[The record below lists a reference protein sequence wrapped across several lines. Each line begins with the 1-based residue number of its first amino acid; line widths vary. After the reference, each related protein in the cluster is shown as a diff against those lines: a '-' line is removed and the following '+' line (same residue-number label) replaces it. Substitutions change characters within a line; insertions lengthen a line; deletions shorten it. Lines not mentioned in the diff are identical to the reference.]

1 MKIRFQLPRPTPHFL
16 LPLLAAALALGFLA
30 LTAIAFGHAPDE
42 LLSILISGSVGS
54 TFALEGTLLKSV
66 PLLLT
71 GLSIVIA
78 FRAGVW
84 NIGGEG
90 QFLAGAL
97 GAFLGARYGVTAALL
112 ASLIAGALW
121 ASIASVM
128 RLWRNAP
135 EVLTT
140 ILLNFIAIHLLGF
153 AVNGPLQEASGK
165 YPQSDAIPTAA
176 TLPALGS
183 SELHAGI
190 VIAVA
195 AAIGAW
201 FLLYRTAE
209 GLRLRASGFNRS
221 AAKWA
226 GVNVNAQLVRAMA
239 ISGSLAG
246 LAGGIEL
253 LGVTHRL
260 FERFAAGY
268 GYAGIAVA
276 LLAQLH
282 PLGTLASAFFF
293 GALTTGAGELQRTA
307 GISSTVATF
316 GQAIVILMMIALTKR
331 NAGVSPAG
339 SQASSPAPRNLGGET
354 PPSQPA
360 ERRRSGGSA

>member
-1 MKIRFQLPRPTPHFL
+1 MSLRTRFSRARFPALDSRLPIAI
-16 LPLLAAALALGFLA
+16 LAAAFALVALALCGV
-30 LTAIAFGHAPDE
+30 AFGHAPRE
-42 LLSILISGSVGS
+42 LLSILIGGSVGS
-54 TFALEGTLLKSV
+54 AFALQGTLLKSV

-71 GLSIVIA
+71 GLSVAMA

-97 GAFLGARYGVTAALL
+97 GAFLGAPYGMLAALA
-112 ASLIAGALW
+112 ASLVAGALW
-121 ASIASVM
+121 ASIATAM

-140 ILLNFIAIHLLGF
+140 ILLNFIAVHLLGY

-165 YPQSDAIPTAA
+165 YPQSDAVPAA
-176 TLPALGS
+176 AVLPLLGDG
-183 SELHAGI
+183 ELHAGVI
-190 VIAVA
+190 IAVVV
-195 AAIGAW
+195 AIGAW

-209 GLRLRASGFNRS
+209 GLRLRATGFNAS
-221 AAKWA
+221 AARWA
-226 GVNVNAQLVRAMA
+226 GINVDAQLVRAMA
-239 ISGSLAG
+239 ISGAMAG

-282 PLGTLASAFFF
+282 PLGTIASAFFF

-316 GQAIVILMMIALTKR
+316 GQAVVILSVIAFTR
-331 NAGVSPAG
+331 RRGGQTSAG
-339 SQASSPAPRNLGGET
+339 
-354 PPSQPA
+354 
-360 ERRRSGGSA
+360 RRRSGESP

>member
-1 MKIRFQLPRPTPHFL
+1 MRRLLRGLRSPTPGSRLPRIAIAIGAAL
-16 LPLLAAALALGFLA
+16 LSVILLALSG
-30 LTAIAFGHAPDE
+30 IAFGHAPGE

-54 TFALEGTLLKSV
+54 TFALQGTLLKSV

-71 GLSIVIA
+71 GLSVAIA

-97 GAFLGARYGVTAALL
+97 GAFLGARYGMAAALA

-121 ASIASVM
+121 ASIATAM

-140 ILLNFIAIHLLGF
+140 ILLNFIAIHLLGY

-165 YPQSDAIPTAA
+165 YPESDVVAA
-176 TLPALGS
+176 SLPVIGA

-190 VIAVA
+190 VIAVV

-226 GVNVNAQLVRAMA
+226 GVNVDAQLVRAMA
-239 ISGSLAG
+239 ISGAMAG

-316 GQAIVILMMIALTKR
+316 GQAIVILAMIALTRRR
-331 NAGVSPAG
+331 NA
-339 SQASSPAPRNLGGET
+339 
-354 PPSQPA
+354 
-360 ERRRSGGSA
+360 

>member
-1 MKIRFQLPRPTPHFL
+1 MNKIARTMLRSPFAIAI
-16 LPLLAAALALGFLA
+16 LACSGAIAALAVCG
-30 LTAIAFGHAPDE
+30 IAFGHAPGE
-42 LLSILISGSVGS
+42 LLSILASGSIGS
-54 TFALEGTLLKSV
+54 SFALQGTLLKSV

-71 GLSIVIA
+71 GLSVAIA

-90 QFLAGAL
+90 QFLAGAM
-97 GAFLGARYGVTAALL
+97 GAFLGAPYGMAAALI
-112 ASLIAGALW
+112 ASILAGALW
-121 ASIASVM
+121 ASIATAM

-140 ILLNFIAIHLLGF
+140 ILLNFIALHLLGY

-165 YPQSDAIPTAA
+165 YPQSDAVPAA
-176 TLPALGS
+176 AMLPLLGDR
-183 SELHAGI
+183 ELHAGVI
-190 VIAVA
+190 IAVF
-195 AAIGAW
+195 AAIAAW

-209 GLRLRASGFNRS
+209 GLRLRAMGFNSS
-221 AAKWA
+221 AARWA
-226 GVNVNAQLVRAMA
+226 GINVNAQLVRAMA
-239 ISGSLAG
+239 ISGAMAG

-282 PLGTLASAFFF
+282 PLGTIASAFFF

-307 GISSTVATF
+307 GISSMVATLA
-316 GQAIVILMMIALTKR
+316 QAIVILAMIAFL
-331 NAGVSPAG
+331 
-339 SQASSPAPRNLGGET
+339 
-354 PPSQPA
+354 
-360 ERRRSGGSA
+360 RRKKADS

>member
-1 MKIRFQLPRPTPHFL
+1 VITPQLGRVRFAALRSPIVIAI
-16 LPLLAAALALGFLA
+16 LAASGAIAALAVCG
-30 LTAIAFGHAPDE
+30 IAAGQSPGE
-42 LLSILISGSVGS
+42 LLSILVSGSIGS
-54 TFALEGTLLKSV
+54 GFALQGTLLKSV

-71 GLSIVIA
+71 GLSVAIA

-90 QFLAGAL
+90 QFLAGAM
-97 GAFLGARYGVTAALL
+97 GAFLGARYGMTAALI
-112 ASLIAGALW
+112 ASVLAGALW
-121 ASIASVM
+121 ASIATAM

-140 ILLNFIAIHLLGF
+140 ILLNFIAIHLLGY

-165 YPQSDAIPTAA
+165 YPQSDAVPAA
-176 TLPALGS
+176 AMLPLLGDR
-183 SELHAGI
+183 ELHAGVI
-190 VIAVA
+190 IAVVV
-195 AAIGAW
+195 AIAAW

-209 GLRLRASGFNRS
+209 GLRLRAMGFNPS
-221 AAKWA
+221 AARWA

-239 ISGSLAG
+239 ISGAMAG

-282 PLGTLASAFFF
+282 PLGTIASAFFF

-307 GISSTVATF
+307 GISSMVATLA
-316 GQAIVILMMIALTKR
+316 QAIVILAMIAFL
-331 NAGVSPAG
+331 
-339 SQASSPAPRNLGGET
+339 
-354 PPSQPA
+354 
-360 ERRRSGGSA
+360 RRSKSES

>member
-1 MKIRFQLPRPTPHFL
+1 MSRLPRIAAAIGAAL
-16 LPLLAAALALGFLA
+16 LSLILLALSG
-30 LTAIAFGHAPDE
+30 IAFGHAPGE

-54 TFALEGTLLKSV
+54 KFALEGTLLKSV

-71 GLSIVIA
+71 GLSVAIA

-97 GAFLGARYGVTAALL
+97 GAFLGARYGVAAALA

-121 ASIASVM
+121 ASIATAM

-140 ILLNFIAIHLLGF
+140 ILLNFIAIHLLGY

-165 YPQSDAIPTAA
+165 YPQSDVAAASLPTF
-176 TLPALGS
+176 GS

-190 VIAVA
+190 IIAVV

-226 GVNVNAQLVRAMA
+226 GVHVDAQLVRAMA
-239 ISGSLAG
+239 ISGAMAG

-316 GQAIVILMMIALTKR
+316 GQAIVILSMIALT
-331 NAGVSPAG
+331 
-339 SQASSPAPRNLGGET
+339 
-354 PPSQPA
+354 
-360 ERRRSGGSA
+360 RRRNT

>member
-1 MKIRFQLPRPTPHFL
+1 MRARQLLIAVLAAFSAVA
-16 LPLLAAALALGFLA
+16 LLALSGLV
-30 LTAIAFGHAPDE
+30 FGHGE

-71 GLSIVIA
+71 GLSVAIA

-90 QFLAGAL
+90 QFLAGAM
-97 GAFLGARYGVTAALL
+97 GAFLGARYGMIAALA

-121 ASIASVM
+121 ASIASAL

-140 ILLNFIAIHLLGF
+140 ILLNFIAIHLLGY

-165 YPQSDAIPTAA
+165 YPQSDLASAS
-176 TLPALGS
+176 LPASG
-183 SELHAGI
+183 ELHAGI
-190 VIAVA
+190 AIAVA
-195 AAIGAW
+195 AAIAAW

-239 ISGSLAG
+239 ISGAMAG

-260 FERFAAGY
+260 FERFASGY

-282 PLGTLASAFFF
+282 PLGTIASSFFF

-316 GQAIVILMMIALTKR
+316 GQALVILVTIVFTRRKIA
-331 NAGVSPAG
+331 
-339 SQASSPAPRNLGGET
+339 
-354 PPSQPA
+354 
-360 ERRRSGGSA
+360 

>member
-1 MKIRFQLPRPTPHFL
+1 M
-16 LPLLAAALALGFLA
+16 LAATLALGILA
-30 LTAIAFGHAPDE
+30 LSGIAFGHRPDE
-42 LLSILISGSVGS
+42 LVSILISGSIGS
-54 TFALEGTLLKSV
+54 TFALQGTLLKSI

-71 GLSIVIA
+71 GLSVAVA

-97 GAFLGARYGVTAALL
+97 GAFIGARYGMAAALA
-112 ASLIAGALW
+112 ASVLAGALW
-121 ASIASVM
+121 ASIATAM

-140 ILLNFIAIHLLGF
+140 ILLNFIAIHLLGY
-153 AVNGPLQEASGK
+153 AVNGPLQEAGRR
-165 YPQSDAIPTAA
+165 YPQSDAIPTSAM
-176 TLPALGS
+176 LPQLGS

-190 VIAVA
+190 VLAVA
-195 AAIGAW
+195 AAVGVW

-209 GLRLRASGFNRS
+209 GLRLRATGFNRS

-226 GVNVNAQLVRAMA
+226 GINVDAQLVRAMA
-239 ISGSLAG
+239 ISGALAG

-260 FERFAAGY
+260 FERFASGY

-293 GALTTGAGELQRTA
+293 GAVTTGAGELQRTA

-316 GQAIVILMMIALTKR
+316 GQAIVILTMIALTRRKR
-331 NAGVSPAG
+331 DAA
-339 SQASSPAPRNLGGET
+339 
-354 PPSQPA
+354 
-360 ERRRSGGSA
+360 